1 NVTIDAAAGTTHHDE
16 THITKSSG
24 FTLGLSGGAAGLMQ
38 AASSQMQDAA
48 DAKDARASVLNGM
61 AMGRSLYDAGN
72 ILGGKKPMDEVSVT
86 LSWGTSQSKST
97 STEDA
102 THNQGSTLMAGGK
115 ATLIATGA
123 KDANGNPVAGTGNLT
138 IAGSGVSAKDVVL
151 GAANAV
157 NLVASQ
163 DTDKTRSENSSSS
176 ASVGISYGTK
186 GFGVSASM

>member
-1 NVTIDAAAGTTHHDE
+1 
-16 THITKSSG
+16 
-24 FTLGLSGGAAGLMQ
+24 
-38 AASSQMQDAA
+38 
-48 DAKDARASVLNGM
+48 
-61 AMGRSLYDAGN
+61 
-72 ILGGKKPMDEVSVT
+72 
-86 LSWGTSQSKST
+86 
-97 STEDA
+97 
-102 THNQGSTLMAGGK
+102 MAGGK

-176 ASVGISYGTK
+176 ASVGICLLYTSPSPRDATLSRMPS
-186 GFGVSASM
+186 SA